1 MSGNFIFLIS
11 FLLYRTKK
19 CRREGLHLF
28 CLYLIDCGMQ
38 KAKQHVF

>member
-1 MSGNFIFLIS
+1 MSGNFIFQNS
-11 FLLYRTKK
+11 VLLSRTKK

-38 KAKQHVF
+38 KAKQHMF